1 MYCLC
6 LKIKGNGKR
15 IEKGFEESGASSASC
30 GQMFPPNPGF
40 GCPGMVVCWADGTL
54 PVFSQWGLSARC
66 GTGWGSSDEPFRL
79 GGDPGATIRV
89 EASSSHSTERM
100 GLGDGAGPLSHNS
113 HPQPFA
119 PPSHGER
126 GVKERDSGAGFFFWH
141 VRYLFA
147 FFYFKGEKGDV
158 HTDCGLVSGK
168 TQGKALNIFFFLSIS
183 TKIFF
188 QILYMGQKWMAQCTW
203 KKGEPIHTTWQ
214 LSPVLLEEERRP
226 SELLDCAFSHS
237 ACKDCLVNI
246 YAGKP
251 QMKMDVL
258 SPSLWAQGNT
268 SHH

>member
-15 IEKGFEESGASSASC
+15 MEKGFEESGASSASC

-40 GCPGMVVCWADGTL
+40 GCPGTVVCWADGNL

-113 HPQPFA
+113 HLQPFA
-119 PPSHGER
+119 PPSHRER
-126 GVKERDSGAGFFFWH
+126 GVRERDSGAGFFFWH

-158 HTDCGLVSGK
+158 HTGCGLVSGK
-168 TQGKALNIFFFLSIS
+168 SKGKALYFFFFSQHIRQNLLSDFVYGAEVNGTMHMEKGRADTHNLATLS
-183 TKIFF
+183 SPPGRREASRCVAGLRF
-188 QILYMGQKWMAQCTW
+188 LSQC
-203 KKGEPIHTTWQ
+203 
-214 LSPVLLEEERRP
+214 L
-226 SELLDCAFSHS
+226 
-237 ACKDCLVNI
+237 
-246 YAGKP
+246 
-251 QMKMDVL
+251 
-258 SPSLWAQGNT
+258 
-268 SHH
+268 